1 MADLL
6 PIHAIYNGTTVAAY
20 FRTSD
25 VYGETG
31 GVGAKV
37 GIKKVKDADI
47 TGSEEILPIKEAMR
61 VGLISRI
68 GIRYK
73 TTAGVKKS
81 AKLLCRNTFIGKVFG
96 ELPADQ
102 LDDVDYKVG
111 TVSKG
116 KIYTVHNLRRASY
129 Y

>member
-31 GVGAKV
+31 GISSKV
-37 GIKKVKDADI
+37 GIKKVKEADI
-47 TGSEEILPIKEAMR
+47 TGAEEILPIKEAMR

-73 TTAGVKKS
+73 TSAGVKKS
-81 AKLLCRNTFIGKVFG
+81 ARILCRNTFLSKVFG
-96 ELPADQ
+96 EVPADQ
-102 LDDVDYKVG
+102 LDNLDYKVG
-111 TVSKG
+111 TETKG
-116 KIYTVHNLRRASY
+116 KIDQVHNLRRASY